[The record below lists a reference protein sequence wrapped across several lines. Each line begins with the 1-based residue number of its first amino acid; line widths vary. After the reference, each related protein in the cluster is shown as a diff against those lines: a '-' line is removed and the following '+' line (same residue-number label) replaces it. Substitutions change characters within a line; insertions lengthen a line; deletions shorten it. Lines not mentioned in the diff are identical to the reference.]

1 MEYRR
6 LNSSEI
12 EILKKQNCTAEDWG
26 NIHVAHPFNPERI
39 WNVRFSGNV
48 KIGVFEKGIILPGGK
63 NMTSGLYSSS
73 VHNCTI
79 GNNVLINKVSLIAN
93 YDIDDEVI
101 VHNTNSIYVEGETT
115 FGNGVELEILN
126 EGGGR
131 ELKIYDRLSAQ
142 IAYMIVLYRHDEKF
156 IDAINLMISDYA
168 DNKKSNRGFIGSG
181 SRISNSNIIK
191 NLWIGGFAEIRGA
204 AELENGTLLSNSEAP
219 IYIGSG
225 VKAKSFIIQS
235 GSSVDSFAYL
245 NKCFVGQGVQIGKQY
260 SAENSAFFANCEGFH
275 GEACSVFAGPYTV
288 THHKSTLLIAG
299 LFSFYNA
306 GSGTNQSNHMYKL
319 GPVHQGILERGSK
332 TGSFSYLLWP
342 CRIGAFTAVIGKHY
356 SNFDTT
362 EFPFSYI
369 ADEDGKSVLTPAM
382 NLLTVGTRRD
392 SEKWPSRDRR
402 KDTKKFDQII
412 FDMLNPYT
420 IGKILKGV
428 KVLQDQYS
436 TASKEQEFVTYKGI
450 NIRRLLLRTS
460 SKYYEMALKI
470 YFGRTLADRLMEF
483 AQIKSLAALKK
494 ELDSRNENV
503 TGEWIDVCGLIAP
516 SSLISEI
523 LRKVGEGKIND
534 LTSIQTELKSVFD
547 SYVANNWI
555 WCLNTIETK
564 LNLKLTDWTKEIF
577 IKLLDE
583 WKQNSIKLNNIIA
596 KDAQKEF
603 DAIAMIGFGID
614 GDEEV
619 KKKDFEAIR
628 GTYGKNKF
636 VKQLESES
644 QAIEQKAKEL
654 FSFIENLE

>member
-1 MEYRR
+1 MEYRK
-6 LNSSEI
+6 LKFSEI
-12 EILKKQNCTAEDWG
+12 EILKKQYCTAEDWG
-26 NIHVAHPFNPERI
+26 NIHVAHPFNSERI

-48 KIGVFEKGIILPGGK
+48 KIGVFEKGIKLPGGK

-101 VHNTNSIYVEGETT
+101 IHNTNSIYVEDETT

-142 IAYMIVLYRHDEKF
+142 IAYMMVLYRHDEKI
-156 IDAINLMISDYA
+156 IDSINLMISDYA
-168 DNKKSNRGFIGSG
+168 ESKKSNRGFIGSG
-181 SRISNSNIIK
+181 SKISNSNIIN
-191 NLWIGGFAEIRGA
+191 NLWIGGFTEIRGA
-204 AELENGTLLSNSEAP
+204 AELENGTLLSNSETP

-369 ADEDGKSVLTPAM
+369 AEEDGKSVLTPAM

-392 SEKWPSRDRR
+392 SEKWPVRDRR
-402 KDTKKFDQII
+402 KDTEKFDLII
-412 FDMLNPYT
+412 FDVLNPYT
-420 IGKILKGV
+420 TGKILKGI

-450 NIRRLLLRTS
+450 NIRRLLLKTS

-470 YFGRTLADRLMEF
+470 YFGKTLADRLAEF
-483 AQIKSLAALKK
+483 AQIKSLAELKS
-494 ELDSRNENV
+494 ELDSRNEKV
-503 TGEWIDVCGLIAP
+503 TNEWIDVCGLIAP
-516 SSLISEI
+516 SSLINEI
-523 LRKVGEGKIND
+523 LQKIGEGIIND
-534 LTSIQTELKSVFD
+534 LSSIQTELKSVFD
-547 SYVANNWI
+547 SYAENNWI

-564 LNLKLTDWTKEIF
+564 LNLKLTDWDKETL
-577 IKLLDE
+577 IKLIEE

-619 KKKDFEAIR
+619 KKKDFEAVR
-628 GTYGKNKF
+628 GTYKKNKF
-636 VKQLESES
+636 VKQLEGES
-644 QAIEQKAKEL
+644 QAIEQRANEL
-654 FSFIENLE
+654 ISFITNLK